1 MIYSFGGRDFY
12 SFRDSFSVDFRVQP
26 QAGEREIFHED
37 HARQKANAVMA
48 VFGANASGKPHLL
61 KV

>member
-1 MIYSFGGRDFY
+1 M
-12 SFRDSFSVDFRVQP
+12 DFRVQP

>member
-37 HARQKANAVMA
+37 SQPQVHAAGGQWRRRPLAV
-48 VFGANASGKPHLL
+48 
-61 KV
+61 